1 MKKITTLA
9 EAFAAYARHN
19 LFDAS
24 AATLNQFR
32 VTLKHAARALGRD
45 VTLSDLTDDLVLSVI
60 QRLRSAGRSEATANK
75 CRSNLLAIWRWLC
88 RKGHLTV
95 WPDVAKVRE
104 PRRIPVAWT
113 RAELRRLFDA
123 LSSIPGHV
131 AGIPARL
138 WWVALHGV
146 IWDTGERIGAVMQL
160 RWSDISGDSILIR
173 AETRKGRTADRSHRL
188 HPSTVKMLAAIRGK
202 PDGLVFP
209 WDRTKDMLWLRYTAI
224 LQRAGLP
231 CDRRHKFHA
240 MRRTVASFYEAAGG
254 NATELLGH
262 STRDVTR
269 SHYLDPRIVG
279 NEQQACDVLF
289 RP

>member
-24 AATLNQFR
+24 PATLNQFR
-32 VTLKHAARALGRD
+32 VSLKHAATSLGREVSLD
-45 VTLSDLTDDLVLSVI
+45 DLCDDLVLSVI
-60 QRLRSAGRSEATANK
+60 QRLRAAGRSEATANK

-88 RKGHLTV
+88 RKGHKQI

-113 RAELRRLFDA
+113 RSELRRLFDA
-123 LSSIPGHV
+123 LGKLHGHV
-131 AGIPARL
+131 AEIPARL
-138 WWVALHGV
+138 WWIALHSV
-146 IWDTGERIGAVMQL
+146 IWDTGERIGAVLKL
-160 RWSDISGDSILIR
+160 RWSDISGDAILIR
-173 AETRKGRTADRSHRL
+173 AETRKGRTADRAHRL
-188 HPSTVKMLAAIRGK
+188 HPSTVRMLAAIRRQ
-202 PDGLVFP
+202 PDDLVFP
-209 WDRTKDMLWLRYTAI
+209 WDRRYDVLWGHYSSI
-224 LQRAGLP
+224 LKRAGLP

-262 STRDVTR
+262 SSRDVTR
-269 SHYLDPRIVG
+269 THYLDPRIVG
-279 NEQQACDVLF
+279 GEQQASDLLF